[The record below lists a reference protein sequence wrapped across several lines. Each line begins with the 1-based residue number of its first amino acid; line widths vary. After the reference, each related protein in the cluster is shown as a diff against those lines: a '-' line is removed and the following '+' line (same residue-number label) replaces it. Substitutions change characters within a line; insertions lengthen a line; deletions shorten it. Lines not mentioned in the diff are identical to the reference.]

1 MKKYTKK
8 AAKETVETYANMTS
22 YFDESMTQREMFEML
37 RYRMQFGE
45 AETRVIIAALVMA
58 GANQTAGDG
67 ETQILLRA
75 DTARGA
81 AGTSRVERGWCRS
94 VGLGVTWYG
103 TEATTHQLRHF
114 YASVLY
120 DAGIAGFSIF

>member
-58 GANQTAGDG
+58 GAK
-67 ETQILLRA
+67 
-75 DTARGA
+75 
-81 AGTSRVERGWCRS
+81 
-94 VGLGVTWYG
+94 
-103 TEATTHQLRHF
+103 F
-114 YASVLY
+114 K
-120 DAGIAGFSIF
+120 IAE